1 MSKFKA
7 GDQVYWKNTQGEPR
21 YNVVSE
27 VTKGDVW
34 FQSGGWMP
42 EDEVFF
48 VEEPEALPEVPEE
61 VRYECGYHP
70 GKDYLLVKP
79 VAFEREHNE
88 DDSELEHQLQLTV
101 KDSGKFARVNLSSE
115 SALALSAD
123 LLRMGL
129 ALKRKEDE

>member
-7 GDQVYWKNTQGEPR
+7 GDEVYWKNTQGEPR

-27 VTKGDVW
+27 VTAGHVW

-48 VEEPEALPEVPEE
+48 VDESGTLPDVPEE

-79 VAFEREHNE
+79 VSFERERG
-88 DDSELEHQLQLTV
+88 DYTREHQLQLTA
-101 KDSGKFARVNLSSE
+101 KDSGKIARVNLSSE